1 MWRWFDSWFS
11 KSFDTSIVTQQ
22 VLGGQTDK
30 VVIFIDGKG
39 NKYTSLPNPFTNS
52 INDKETI
59 TVRVSH
65 KDNLCYSETTFDLVN
80 PLPKSS
86 AVSDLVVCDN
96 DTGFG
101 QFNLNLVENIII
113 GVQI

>member
-1 MWRWFDSWFS
+1 MHVKMVWPWFS

-52 INDKETI
+52 IKDKETI

-65 KDNLCYSETTFDLVN
+65 RIIY
-80 PLPKSS
+80 
-86 AVSDLVVCDN
+86 AVTLK
-96 DTGFG
+96 
-101 QFNLNLVENIII
+101 LLLI
-113 GVQI
+113 

>member
-1 MWRWFDSWFS
+1 MERE
-11 KSFDTSIVTQQ
+11 IN
-22 VLGGQTDK
+22 
-30 VVIFIDGKG
+30 I
-39 NKYTSLPNPFTNS
+39 SLPNPFTNS

-65 KDNLCYSETTFDLVN
+65 MDNLCCYSETTFDLIVN

-96 DTGFG
+96 DTDGFG
-101 QFNLNLVENIII
+101 QFNLNLVENYGSATDIKVEFYHEN
-113 GVQI
+113 GQKY